1 MVMPSRVSRH
11 ALAARPWRSR
21 TGRRL
26 HRALDAT
33 GWQALDRDR
42 DPGRAPAAGEV
53 SVMTSPRVLLTTL
66 SVRVS
71 AKGRQYLSGWLGKA
85 SVVAFAGQ
93 PDKHGNPTWDV
104 YLSEPEMRDGPQRP
118 SAKPPERDSA
128 AGRPTRGSPRV
139 PARLP
144 AALDG
149 PPGAR
154 ARRRGGNAWPA
165 RSRPPTASAKVTP
178 MIRCRSEPPD
188 LHELGRRLRRLVPC
202 WQDPTRFYRQR
213 DDLVDHLHRLARN
226 GPPEAPGRPAGPSE
240 EHRLRTL
247 LVLKNDEIARLR
259 GLLAEARPRPRRR
272 RVRDDRQLLL
282 TL

>member
-1 MVMPSRVSRH
+1 MPSRVSRH

-104 YLSEPEMRDGPQRP
+104 FLAEPEPREGPPR
-118 SAKPPERDSA
+118 PPERDPGS
-128 AGRPTRGSPRV
+128 GRATTEPSS
-139 PARLP
+139 
-144 AALDG
+144 
-149 PPGAR
+149 AR
-154 ARRRGGNAWPA
+154 ASPVAL
-165 RSRPPTASAKVTP
+165 
-178 MIRCRSEPPD
+178 E
-188 LHELGRRLRRLVPC
+188 
-202 WQDPTRFYRQR
+202 
-213 DDLVDHLHRLARN
+213 
-226 GPPEAPGRPAGPSE
+226 GPS
-240 EHRLRTL
+240 RQG
-247 LVLKNDEIARLR
+247 
-259 GLLAEARPRPRRR
+259 GL
-272 RVRDDRQLLL
+272 
-282 TL
+282 

>member
-128 AGRPTRGSPRV
+128 AGRPRGAPECRRVSRRPWTALPARERDGAAETRG
-139 PARLP
+139 
-144 AALDG
+144 
-149 PPGAR
+149 
-154 ARRRGGNAWPA
+154 RRDR
-165 RSRPPTASAKVTP
+165 
-178 MIRCRSEPPD
+178 D
-188 LHELGRRLRRLVPC
+188 RLRP
-202 WQDPTRFYRQR
+202 RQR
-213 DDLVDHLHRLARN
+213 
-226 GPPEAPGRPAGPSE
+226 
-240 EHRLRTL
+240 
-247 LVLKNDEIARLR
+247 
-259 GLLAEARPRPRRR
+259 
-272 RVRDDRQLLL
+272 
-282 TL
+282 